1 MSHPPQYPGH
11 DAPSQ
16 SDAQQQY
23 YAPAQYAPPV
33 PQPQYAPPAPPAAE
47 SSTAPRLNRLFSN
60 VELLTAVLLGLVSVS
75 TAYVSFQAALYDG
88 ETTKQFSEG
97 QNLQTEAESLY
108 LEANQTYIRD
118 VQLWDR
124 MTELSIEMEGAD
136 AATAQLKYDTLLFTS
151 VSETLNE
158 AIVWSA
164 DQNAAD
170 PSVFHSPFDSEDYQG
185 ALYGAWAETDEAS
198 AAAFAA
204 GDAADAHGDKLTLT
218 TVLMAISLFL
228 LGVGAVARR
237 LSVQLVLMGVGTAI
251 WLVSLAMAASV
262 PFTPFTF

>member
-1 MSHPPQYPGH
+1 MSQPPQYPGH

-16 SDAQQQY
+16 FDAQQQY
-23 YAPAQYAPPV
+23 SAQAQYAPPI
-33 PQPQYAPPAPPAAE
+33 PQPQYAQPAPPVAG

-88 ETTKQFSEG
+88 ETAKRFSEG

-108 LEANQTYIRD
+108 LEANQTYVRD

-124 MTELSIEMEGAD
+124 MTELSIEMEGPD

-151 VSETLNE
+151 VSDRLNQ
-158 AIVWSA
+158 AIIWSA
-164 DQNAAD
+164 EQNAAD
-170 PSVFHSPFDSEDYQG
+170 PSTFHSPFDSEDYQG

-198 AAAFAA
+198 TEAFAA
-204 GDAADAHGDKLTLT
+204 GDAADASGDKLTLT

-237 LSVQLVLMGVGTAI
+237 LSVQLVLIGVSTAI
-251 WLVSLAMAASV
+251 WLVSLVMAGSV
-262 PFTPFTF
+262 PFVPFTF